1 MQKLILSFLFTAF
14 SIAIASTTSVTSI
27 KAQTTSEYLDET
39 TPQVIEKIA
48 GNIVTFKNATGE
60 SHNYYVPNLMFEKYN
75 LKVGTSASLYN
86 RNVTQGVY
94 RDLHINNRYIDS
106 VSQVLSESMSAF
118 ALHDI
123 RRHCIVSEGLA
134 TEDLYSGKRVWF
146 KTEGCPSTIPI
157 VGSMSFYQSK
167 PIATVENKDRDAVLP
182 FTTPEAMNQIPSES
196 NQNR

>member
-14 SIAIASTTSVTSI
+14 SIAIASTTSVTSV
-27 KAQTTSEYLDET
+27 KAQAMSEYLDET
-39 TPQVIEKIA
+39 MPQVIEKIA

-60 SHNYYVPNLMFEKYN
+60 SHNYYVPNWMFDKYN
-75 LKVGTSASLYN
+75 LKVGTSANLYN
-86 RNVTQGVY
+86 RNVTQGIY

-106 VSQVLSESMSAF
+106 VSQGLSETMGAF

-123 RRHCIVSEGLA
+123 RKHCIVSERLA

-157 VGSMSFYQSK
+157 VGAMSFYQTK
-167 PIATVENKDRDAVLP
+167 PIASVETSDRDAALP
-182 FTTPEAMNQIPSES
+182 STTPEADS
-196 NQNR
+196 NQTR

>member
-27 KAQTTSEYLDET
+27 KAQNTSEYLDET

-60 SHNYYVPNLMFEKYN
+60 SHNYYVPNWMFEKYN

-86 RNVTQGVY
+86 RNVTQGIY

-106 VSQVLSESMSAF
+106 VSQVLSESMGAF

-134 TEDLYSGKRVWF
+134 TEDLYSGK
-146 KTEGCPSTIPI
+146 E
-157 VGSMSFYQSK
+157 
-167 PIATVENKDRDAVLP
+167 
-182 FTTPEAMNQIPSES
+182 
-196 NQNR
+196 